1 MKSITIRGIN
11 DRLQTELEKMA
22 AKEEKSINK
31 TILLLLKKALGI
43 EDKVKFPTYNDLT
56 HLAGT
61 WSEKDEKEFNLA
73 TEQFNKIDEDIW
85 K

>member
-1 MKSITIRGIN
+1 MKSITIRGID
-11 DRLQTELEKMA
+11 DRLQTELEKIA

-31 TILLLLKKALGI
+31 MILSLLKKALGI
-43 EDKVKFPTYNDLT
+43 ENKVKFLTYNDLD

-61 WSEKDEKEFNLA
+61 WSEQDEREFNLA

>member
-1 MKSITIRGIN
+1 MKSITIRGID

-22 AKEEKSINK
+22 AKEEKSISK
-31 TILLLLKKALGI
+31 TILSLLKKALGI
-43 EDKVKFPTYNDLT
+43 EDKDKFPTYNDLA

-61 WSEKDEKEFNLA
+61 WSEKDEREFNMA

>member
-1 MKSITIRGIN
+1 MKSITIRGIDN
-11 DRLQTELEKMA
+11 RLQAELEKKA
-22 AKEEKSINK
+22 AKEEMSINK
-31 TILLLLKKALGI
+31 TILSLLKKALGI
-43 EDKVKFPTYNDLT
+43 EDKVNFPTYNDLD

-61 WSEKDEKEFNLA
+61 WSEKDEREFNMA

>member
-1 MKSITIRGIN
+1 MKSITIRGID

-22 AKEEKSINK
+22 AKEDRSINK
-31 TILLLLKKALGI
+31 TILSLLKKALGI
-43 EDKVKFPTYNDLT
+43 EDKIKFPTYNDLD

-61 WSEKDEKEFNLA
+61 WSETDEKEFNLA
-73 TEQFNKIDEDIW
+73 TEQFNKIDQDIW

>member
-1 MKSITIRGIN
+1 MKSITIRGID

-22 AKEEKSINK
+22 AKEDRSINK
-31 TILLLLKKALGI
+31 TILSLLKKALGI
-43 EDKVKFPTYNDLT
+43 EDKIKFPTYNDLD

-73 TEQFNKIDEDIW
+73 TEQFNKIDQDIW